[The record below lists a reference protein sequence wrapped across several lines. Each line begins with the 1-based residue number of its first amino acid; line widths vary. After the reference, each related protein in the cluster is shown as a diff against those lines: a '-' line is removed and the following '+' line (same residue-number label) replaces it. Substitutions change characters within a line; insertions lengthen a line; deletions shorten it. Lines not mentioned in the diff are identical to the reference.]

1 MTPAAEGRLVRVYVW
16 EVPVRIAHWLIA
28 TSIMV
33 LSATGFYIGWPF
45 VTVSGPAGPSFFMG
59 WVRVIHGYTAYVF
72 IAAVLLRVIWMFTG
86 NNYAHWDKFIPVH
99 PSRRR
104 GMWPTI
110 RFYLFGPRRPPGF
123 VGHNPL
129 AGLAYLLVFGQYLLV
144 IGTGLVMR
152 GAGAPAD
159 SLLRWFTT
167 CEGMFG
173 GLYVVRWIHHVVM
186 YLLLGFAVHH
196 VYSSVLMSGVERNAT
211 VESIFSGYKF
221 VSEAELMEST
231 YRFVNRRGEVDE

>member
-1 MTPAAEGRLVRVYVW
+1 
-16 EVPVRIAHWLIA
+16 
-28 TSIMV
+28 
-33 LSATGFYIGWPF
+33 
-45 VTVSGPAGPSFFMG
+45 
-59 WVRVIHGYTAYVF
+59 
-72 IAAVLLRVIWMFTG
+72 
-86 NNYAHWDKFIPVH
+86 
-99 PSRRR
+99 
-104 GMWPTI
+104 
-110 RFYLFGPRRPPGF
+110 
-123 VGHNPL
+123 
-129 AGLAYLLVFGQYLLV
+129 VFGQYLLV